1 MSKILEDKIEI
12 KIRFNEI
19 DSMNVVW
26 HGNYVKYMED
36 GRESFGEKYGLH
48 YLDFMKN
55 EIVAP
60 IVYVEME
67 YKKFLRYG
75 EKAIVETKYVD
86 CEAAKL
92 KFEYTIYRS
101 CNNEVVATGKS
112 MQVFLNTEG
121 ELLLTIPPF
130 FYEWKKKWGFI
141 K

>member
-1 MSKILEDKIEI
+1 MDKVLEDKIEV

-48 YLDFMKN
+48 YLDFIKQSL
-55 EIVAP
+55 IAP
-60 IVYVEME
+60 IVNIELE
-67 YKKFLRYG
+67 YKKFLKYG

-112 MQVFLNTEG
+112 IQVFLNTEG

-130 FYEWKKKWGFI
+130 FYEWKKKWGFV
-141 K
+141 